1 MEKIGFIGLGNM
13 GMPMAQ
19 NLISNGIKVK
29 GFDVSEEV
37 LKQASK
43 NKIEVCSDTLQASKE
58 IDVLITML
66 PNGGAVSSV
75 FNSESLLENIDPS
88 ILIIECS
95 TISPKTSKEL
105 SLKASSLNLEMIDAP
120 VSGGVKGA
128 EEAGLTFMV
137 GGSVENVEKAKP
149 ILSKMGKNIFHAG
162 DSGSGQVAKLCNNM
176 LLAIHMCGTAETI
189 AMGVNNGLD
198 PAILSEIM
206 KNSSGGNWSLEKYNP
221 FPGVMKEAPASNNY
235 SGGFLNS
242 LMLKD
247 LNLAEEL
254 ANQSKSNTP
263 MGKLARE
270 LYEEL
275 NNQGFEGLDFSS
287 VQQNYL
293 DK

>member
-66 PNGGAVSSV
+66 PNGEAVSSV

-88 ILIIECS
+88 VLIIECS
-95 TISPKTSKEL
+95 TINPKTSKEL
-105 SLKASSLNLEMIDAP
+105 SLKASSLDLEMIDAP

-149 ILSKMGKNIFHAG
+149 ILSMMGKNIFHAG
-162 DSGSGQVAKLCNNM
+162 DSGSGQIAKLCNNM
-176 LLAIHMCGTAETI
+176 LLAIHMSGTAEAI
-189 AMGVNNGLD
+189 SMGVKSGLD
-198 PAILSEIM
+198 PSVLSEIM
-206 KNSSGGNWSLEKYNP
+206 SKSSGGNWSLDKYNP
-221 FPGVMKEAPASNNY
+221 YPGVRIESPASKDY
-235 SGGFLNS
+235 QGGFLNK
-242 LMLKD
+242 LMIKD
-247 LNLAEEL
+247 LNLAKEL
-254 ANQSKSNTP
+254 AQDSKTETP
-263 MGKLARE
+263 MGDSARKLYDE
-270 LYEEL
+270 LIE
-275 NNQGFEGLDFSS
+275 QGLEDLDFSS
-287 VQQNYL
+287 VQKLFQ
-293 DK
+293 

>member
-43 NKIEVCSDTLQASKE
+43 NKIEVCSDTLQASKD

-66 PNGGAVSSV
+66 PNGEAVSSV

-105 SLKASSLNLEMIDAP
+105 SLKAASLNLEMIDAP

-162 DSGSGQVAKLCNNM
+162 DSGSGQIAKLCNNM
-176 LLAIHMCGTAETI
+176 LLAIHMSGTAE
-189 AMGVNNGLD
+189 ALSMGIKSGLD
-198 PAILSEIM
+198 PSVLSEIM
-206 KNSSGGNWSLEKYNP
+206 SKSSGGNWSLDKYNP
-221 FPGVMKEAPASNNY
+221 YPGVMTESPASKDY
-235 SGGFLNS
+235 QGGFLNK
-242 LMLKD
+242 LMIKD
-247 LNLAEEL
+247 LNLAKEL
-254 ANQSKSNTP
+254 AQDSKTETP
-263 MGKLARE
+263 MGDSARKLYDE
-270 LYEEL
+270 LIE
-275 NNQGFEGLDFSS
+275 QGLEDLDFSS
-287 VQQNYL
+287 VQKL
-293 DK
+293 FK

>member
-29 GFDVSEEV
+29 GFDVSEEI
-37 LKQASK
+37 LKQASE

-66 PNGGAVSSV
+66 PNGEAVSSV

-105 SLKASSLNLEMIDAP
+105 SLKASSLDLEMIDAP

-137 GGSVENVEKAKP
+137 GGSVENVEKAQP

-162 DSGSGQVAKLCNNM
+162 GSGSGQIAKLCNNM
-176 LLAIHMCGTAETI
+176 LLAIHMSGTAEAI
-189 AMGVNNGLD
+189 SMGVKSGLD
-198 PAILSEIM
+198 PSVLSEIM
-206 KNSSGGNWSLEKYNP
+206 SKSSGGNWSLDKYNP
-221 FPGVMKEAPASNNY
+221 YPGVMIESPASKDY
-235 SGGFLNS
+235 QGGFLNK
-242 LMLKD
+242 LMIKD
-247 LNLAEEL
+247 LNLAKEL
-254 ANQSKSNTP
+254 AQDSKTETP
-263 MGKLARE
+263 MGDSARKLYDE
-270 LYEEL
+270 LIE
-275 NNQGFEGLDFSS
+275 QGLEDLDFSS
-287 VQQNYL
+287 VQKLFQ
-293 DK
+293 

>member
-37 LKQASK
+37 LKQASE
-43 NKIEVCSDTLQASKE
+43 NNIMVCSDALQASKE

-66 PNGGAVSSV
+66 PNGEAVSSV

-128 EEAGLTFMV
+128 EEASLTFMV

-162 DSGSGQVAKLCNNM
+162 GSGSGQIAKLCNNM
-176 LLAIHMCGTAETI
+176 LLAIHMSGTAEALSI
-189 AMGVNNGLD
+189 GVKSGLD
-198 PAILSEIM
+198 PSVLSEIM
-206 KNSSGGNWSLEKYNP
+206 SKSSGGNWSLDKYNP
-221 FPGVMKEAPASNNY
+221 YPGVMTDSPASKDY
-235 SGGFLNS
+235 QGGFLNK
-242 LMLKD
+242 LMIKD
-247 LNLAEEL
+247 LNLAKEL
-254 ANQSKSNTP
+254 AQDSKTETP
-263 MGKLARE
+263 MGDSARKLYDE
-270 LYEEL
+270 LIE
-275 NNQGFEGLDFSS
+275 QGLEDLDFSS
-287 VQQNYL
+287 VQKL
-293 DK
+293 FK

>member
-29 GFDVSEEV
+29 GFDVSEEI
-37 LKQASK
+37 LKQASE

-66 PNGGAVSSV
+66 PNGEAVSSV

-105 SLKASSLNLEMIDAP
+105 SLKASSLDLEMIDAP

-149 ILSKMGKNIFHAG
+149 ILSMMGKNIFHAG
-162 DSGSGQVAKLCNNM
+162 DSGSGQIAKLCNNM
-176 LLAIHMCGTAETI
+176 LLAIHMSGTAEAI
-189 AMGVNNGLD
+189 SMGVKSGLD
-198 PAILSEIM
+198 PSVLAEIM
-206 KNSSGGNWSLEKYNP
+206 SKSSGGNWSLDKYNP
-221 FPGVMKEAPASNNY
+221 YPGVMIESPASKDY
-235 SGGFLNS
+235 QGGFLNK
-242 LMLKD
+242 LMIKD
-247 LNLAEEL
+247 LNLAKEL
-254 ANQSKSNTP
+254 AQDSKTETP
-263 MGKLARE
+263 MGDSARNLYDE
-270 LYEEL
+270 LIE
-275 NNQGFEGLDFSS
+275 QGLEDLDFSS
-287 VQQNYL
+287 VQKLFQ
-293 DK
+293 

>member
-29 GFDVSEEV
+29 GFDVSEEI
-37 LKQASK
+37 LKQASE
-43 NKIEVCSDTLQASKE
+43 NNIMVCSDSLQASKE

-66 PNGGAVSSV
+66 PNGEAVSSV

-105 SLKASSLNLEMIDAP
+105 SLKASSLDLEMIDAP

-149 ILSKMGKNIFHAG
+149 ILSMMGQNIFHAG
-162 DSGSGQVAKLCNNM
+162 DSGSGQIAKLCNNM
-176 LLAIHMCGTAETI
+176 LLAIHMSGTAEAI
-189 AMGVNNGLD
+189 SMGVKSGLD
-198 PAILSEIM
+198 PSVLSEIM
-206 KNSSGGNWSLEKYNP
+206 SKSSGGNWSLDKYNP
-221 FPGVMKEAPASNNY
+221 YPGVMIESPASKDY
-235 SGGFLNS
+235 QGGFLNK
-242 LMLKD
+242 LMIKD
-247 LNLAEEL
+247 LNLAKEL
-254 ANQSKSNTP
+254 AQDSKTETP
-263 MGKLARE
+263 MGDSARKLYDE
-270 LYEEL
+270 LIE
-275 NNQGFEGLDFSS
+275 QGLEDLDFSS
-287 VQQNYL
+287 VQKLFQ
-293 DK
+293 

>member
-66 PNGGAVSSV
+66 PNGEAVSSV

-128 EEAGLTFMV
+128 EEASLTFMV
-137 GGSVENVEKAKP
+137 GGSVESVEKAKP
-149 ILSKMGKNIFHAG
+149 ILSMMGKNIFHAG
-162 DSGSGQVAKLCNNM
+162 DSGSGQIAKLCNNM
-176 LLAIHMCGTAETI
+176 LLAIHMSGTAE
-189 AMGVNNGLD
+189 ALSMGVKSGLD
-198 PAILSEIM
+198 PSVLSEIM
-206 KNSSGGNWSLEKYNP
+206 SKSSGGNWSLDKYNP
-221 FPGVMKEAPASNNY
+221 YPGVMIESPASKDY
-235 SGGFLNS
+235 QGGFLNK
-242 LMLKD
+242 LMIKD
-247 LNLAEEL
+247 LNLAKEL
-254 ANQSKSNTP
+254 AQDSKTETP
-263 MGKLARE
+263 MGDSARNLYDE
-270 LYEEL
+270 LIE
-275 NNQGFEGLDFSS
+275 QGLEDLDFSS
-287 VQQNYL
+287 VQKLFQ
-293 DK
+293 

>member
-29 GFDVSEEV
+29 GFDVSEEI
-37 LKQASK
+37 LKQASE

-66 PNGGAVSSV
+66 PNGEAVSSV

-105 SLKASSLNLEMIDAP
+105 SLKASSLDLEMIDAP

-137 GGSVENVEKAKP
+137 GGSVENIEKAKP
-149 ILSKMGKNIFHAG
+149 ILSMMGKNIFHAG
-162 DSGSGQVAKLCNNM
+162 DSGSGQIAKLCNNM
-176 LLAIHMCGTAETI
+176 LLAIHMSGTAEAI
-189 AMGVNNGLD
+189 SMGVKSGLD
-198 PAILSEIM
+198 PSVLSEIM
-206 KNSSGGNWSLEKYNP
+206 SKSSGGNWSLDKYNP
-221 FPGVMKEAPASNNY
+221 YPGVMIESPASKDY
-235 SGGFLNS
+235 QGGFLNK
-242 LMLKD
+242 LMIKD
-247 LNLAEEL
+247 LNLAKEL
-254 ANQSKSNTP
+254 AQDSKTETP
-263 MGKLARE
+263 MGDSARKLYDE
-270 LYEEL
+270 LIE
-275 NNQGFEGLDFSS
+275 QGLEDLDFSS
-287 VQQNYL
+287 VQKLFQ
-293 DK
+293 

>member
-66 PNGGAVSSV
+66 PNGEAVSSV

-176 LLAIHMCGTAETI
+176 LLAIHMSGTAE
-189 AMGVNNGLD
+189 ALSMGVKSGLD
-198 PAILSEIM
+198 PSVLSEIM
-206 KNSSGGNWSLEKYNP
+206 SKSSGGNWSLDKYNP
-221 FPGVMKEAPASNNY
+221 YPGVMTESPASKDY
-235 SGGFLNS
+235 QGGFLNK
-242 LMLKD
+242 LMIKD
-247 LNLAEEL
+247 LNLAKEL
-254 ANQSKSNTP
+254 AQDSKTETP
-263 MGKLARE
+263 MGDSARKLYDE
-270 LYEEL
+270 LIE
-275 NNQGFEGLDFSS
+275 QGLEDLDFSS
-287 VQQNYL
+287 VQKL
-293 DK
+293 FK

>member
-66 PNGGAVSSV
+66 PNGEAVSSV

-105 SLKASSLNLEMIDAP
+105 SLKASSLDLEMIDAP

-149 ILSKMGKNIFHAG
+149 ILSMMGKNIFYAG
-162 DSGSGQVAKLCNNM
+162 DSGSGQIAKLCNNM
-176 LLAIHMCGTAETI
+176 LLAIHMSGTAEAI
-189 AMGVNNGLD
+189 SMGVKSGLD
-198 PAILSEIM
+198 PSVLSEIM
-206 KNSSGGNWSLEKYNP
+206 SKSSGGNWSLDKYNP
-221 FPGVMKEAPASNNY
+221 YPGVMIESPASKDY
-235 SGGFLNS
+235 QGGFLNK
-242 LMLKD
+242 LMIKD
-247 LNLAEEL
+247 LNLAKEL
-254 ANQSKSNTP
+254 AQDSKTETP
-263 MGKLARE
+263 MGDSARNLYDE
-270 LYEEL
+270 LIE
-275 NNQGFEGLDFSS
+275 QGLEDLDFSS
-287 VQQNYL
+287 VQKLFQ
-293 DK
+293 

>member
-66 PNGGAVSSV
+66 PNGEAVSSV

-105 SLKASSLNLEMIDAP
+105 SLKASSLDLEMIDAP

-149 ILSKMGKNIFHAG
+149 ILSMMGKNIFHAG
-162 DSGSGQVAKLCNNM
+162 DSGSGQIAKLCNNM
-176 LLAIHMCGTAETI
+176 LLAIHMSGTAEAI
-189 AMGVNNGLD
+189 SMGVKSGLD
-198 PAILSEIM
+198 PSVLSEIM
-206 KNSSGGNWSLEKYNP
+206 SKSSGGNWSLDKYNP
-221 FPGVMKEAPASNNY
+221 YPGVMIESPASKDY
-235 SGGFLNS
+235 QGGFLNK
-242 LMLKD
+242 LMIKD
-247 LNLAEEL
+247 LNLAKEL
-254 ANQSKSNTP
+254 AQDSKTETP
-263 MGKLARE
+263 MGDSARKLYDE
-270 LYEEL
+270 LIE
-275 NNQGFEGLDFSS
+275 QGLEDLDFSS
-287 VQQNYL
+287 IQKLFQ
-293 DK
+293 

>member
-37 LKQASK
+37 LKQALK
-43 NKIEVCSDTLQASKE
+43 NKIEVCSDALQVSQG
-58 IDVLITML
+58 INVLITML
-66 PNGGAVSSV
+66 PNGEAVSSV

-149 ILSKMGKNIFHAG
+149 ILSMMGKNIFHAG
-162 DSGSGQVAKLCNNM
+162 ESGSGQVAKLCNNM
-176 LLAIHMCGTAETI
+176 LLAIHMSGTAE
-189 AMGVNNGLD
+189 ALSMGVKSGLD
-198 PAILSEIM
+198 PNVLSEIM
-206 KNSSGGNWSLEKYNP
+206 SKSSGGNWSLDKYNP
-221 FPGVMKEAPASNNY
+221 YPGVMIESPASKDY
-235 SGGFLNS
+235 QGGFLNK
-242 LMLKD
+242 LMIKD
-247 LNLAEEL
+247 LNLAKEL
-254 ANQSKSNTP
+254 AQDSKTETP
-263 MGKLARE
+263 MGDSARNLYDE
-270 LYEEL
+270 LIE
-275 NNQGFEGLDFSS
+275 QGLEDLDFSS
-287 VQQNYL
+287 VQKLFQ
-293 DK
+293 

>member
-29 GFDVSEEV
+29 GFDVSEEI
-37 LKQASK
+37 LKQASE

-66 PNGGAVSSV
+66 PNGEAVSSV

-105 SLKASSLNLEMIDAP
+105 SLKASSLDLEMIDAP

-149 ILSKMGKNIFHAG
+149 ILSMMGKNIFHAG
-162 DSGSGQVAKLCNNM
+162 DSGSGQIAKLCNNM
-176 LLAIHMCGTAETI
+176 LLAIHMSGTAEAI
-189 AMGVNNGLD
+189 SMGVKSGLD
-198 PAILSEIM
+198 PSVLSEIM
-206 KNSSGGNWSLEKYNP
+206 SKSSGGNWSLDKYNP
-221 FPGVMKEAPASNNY
+221 YPGVMIESPASKDY
-235 SGGFLNS
+235 QGGFLNK
-242 LMLKD
+242 LMIKD
-247 LNLAEEL
+247 LNLAKEL
-254 ANQSKSNTP
+254 AQDSKTETP
-263 MGKLARE
+263 MGDSAKKLYDE
-270 LYEEL
+270 LIE
-275 NNQGFEGLDFSS
+275 QGLEDLDFSS
-287 VQQNYL
+287 VQKLFQ
-293 DK
+293 

>member
-66 PNGGAVSSV
+66 PNGEAVSSV

-162 DSGSGQVAKLCNNM
+162 GSGSGQIAKLCNNM
-176 LLAIHMCGTAETI
+176 LLAIHMSGTAE
-189 AMGVNNGLD
+189 ALSMGVKSGLD
-198 PAILSEIM
+198 PSVLSEIM
-206 KNSSGGNWSLEKYNP
+206 SKSSGGNWSLDKYNP
-221 FPGVMKEAPASNNY
+221 YPGVMTESPASKDY
-235 SGGFLNS
+235 QGGFLNK
-242 LMLKD
+242 LMIKD
-247 LNLAEEL
+247 LNLAKEL
-254 ANQSKSNTP
+254 AQDSKTETP
-263 MGKLARE
+263 MGDSARKLYDE
-270 LYEEL
+270 LIE
-275 NNQGFEGLDFSS
+275 QGLEDLDFSS
-287 VQQNYL
+287 VQKL
-293 DK
+293 FK

>member
-37 LKQASK
+37 LKQASE
-43 NKIEVCSDTLQASKE
+43 NNIMACSDALQASKE

-66 PNGGAVSSV
+66 PNGEAVSSV

-95 TISPKTSKEL
+95 TISPKTSKEI

-128 EEAGLTFMV
+128 EEASLTFMV

-162 DSGSGQVAKLCNNM
+162 GSGSGQIAKLCNNM
-176 LLAIHMCGTAETI
+176 LLAIHMSGTAEALSI
-189 AMGVNNGLD
+189 GVKSGLD
-198 PAILSEIM
+198 PSVLSEIM
-206 KNSSGGNWSLEKYNP
+206 SKSSGGNWSLDKYNP
-221 FPGVMKEAPASNNY
+221 YPGVMTDSPASKDY
-235 SGGFLNS
+235 QGGFLNK
-242 LMLKD
+242 LMIKD
-247 LNLAEEL
+247 LNLAKEL
-254 ANQSKSNTP
+254 AQDSKTETP
-263 MGKLARE
+263 MGDSARKLYDE
-270 LYEEL
+270 LIE
-275 NNQGFEGLDFSS
+275 QGLEDLDFSS
-287 VQQNYL
+287 VQKL
-293 DK
+293 FK

>member
-1 MEKIGFIGLGNM
+1 MEKVGFIGLGNM

-43 NKIEVCSDTLQASKE
+43 NKIEVCSETLQVSKE

-66 PNGGAVSSV
+66 PNGEAVSSV
-75 FNSESLLENIDPS
+75 FSSESLLENIDPS

-128 EEAGLTFMV
+128 EEASLTFMV

-162 DSGSGQVAKLCNNM
+162 GSGSGQIAKLCNNM
-176 LLAIHMCGTAETI
+176 LLAIHMSGTAEALSI
-189 AMGVNNGLD
+189 GVKSGLD
-198 PAILSEIM
+198 PSVLSEIM
-206 KNSSGGNWSLEKYNP
+206 SKSSGGNWSLDKYNP
-221 FPGVMKEAPASNNY
+221 YPGVMTESPASKDY
-235 SGGFLNS
+235 QGGFLNK
-242 LMLKD
+242 LMIKD
-247 LNLAEEL
+247 LNLAKEL
-254 ANQSKSNTP
+254 AQDSKTETP
-263 MGKLARE
+263 MGDSARKLYDE
-270 LYEEL
+270 LIE
-275 NNQGFEGLDFSS
+275 QGLEDLDFSS
-287 VQQNYL
+287 VQKL
-293 DK
+293 FK

>member
-66 PNGGAVSSV
+66 PNGEAVSSV

-128 EEAGLTFMV
+128 EEASLTFMV

-149 ILSKMGKNIFHAG
+149 ILSMMGKNIFHAG
-162 DSGSGQVAKLCNNM
+162 DSGSGQIAKLCNNM
-176 LLAIHMCGTAETI
+176 LLAIHMSGTAEAI
-189 AMGVNNGLD
+189 SMGVKSGLD
-198 PAILSEIM
+198 PSVLSEIM
-206 KNSSGGNWSLEKYNP
+206 SKSSGGNWSLDKYNP
-221 FPGVMKEAPASNNY
+221 YPGVMIESPASKDY
-235 SGGFLNS
+235 QGGFLNK
-242 LMLKD
+242 LMIKD
-247 LNLAEEL
+247 LNLAKEL
-254 ANQSKSNTP
+254 AQDSKTETP
-263 MGKLARE
+263 MGDSARNLYDE
-270 LYEEL
+270 LIE
-275 NNQGFEGLDFSS
+275 QGLEDLDFSS
-287 VQQNYL
+287 VQKLFQ
-293 DK
+293 

>member
-29 GFDVSEEV
+29 GFDVSEEI
-37 LKQASK
+37 LKQASE

-66 PNGGAVSSV
+66 PNGEAVSSV

-105 SLKASSLNLEMIDAP
+105 SLKAASLNFEMIDAP

-149 ILSKMGKNIFHAG
+149 ILSMMGKNIFHAG
-162 DSGSGQVAKLCNNM
+162 DSGSGQIAKLCNNM
-176 LLAIHMCGTAETI
+176 LLAIHMSGTAEAI
-189 AMGVNNGLD
+189 SMGVKSGLD
-198 PAILSEIM
+198 PSVLSEIM
-206 KNSSGGNWSLEKYNP
+206 SKSSGGNWSLDKYNP
-221 FPGVMKEAPASNNY
+221 YPGVMIESPASKDY
-235 SGGFLNS
+235 QGGFLNK
-242 LMLKD
+242 LMIKD
-247 LNLAEEL
+247 LNLAKEL
-254 ANQSKSNTP
+254 AQDSKTETP
-263 MGKLARE
+263 MGDSARKLYDE
-270 LYEEL
+270 LIE
-275 NNQGFEGLDFSS
+275 QGLEDLDFSS
-287 VQQNYL
+287 VQKLFQ
-293 DK
+293 

>member
-19 NLISNGIKVK
+19 NLIANGIKVK
-29 GFDVSEEV
+29 GFDVSEEA

-43 NKIEVCSDTLQASKE
+43 NKIEVCSDTLQVSKE

-66 PNGGAVSSV
+66 PNGEAVSSV

-128 EEAGLTFMV
+128 EEASLTFMV

-162 DSGSGQVAKLCNNM
+162 GSGSGQIAKLCNNM
-176 LLAIHMCGTAETI
+176 LLAIHMSGTAE
-189 AMGVNNGLD
+189 ALSMGVKSGLD
-198 PAILSEIM
+198 PSVLSEIM
-206 KNSSGGNWSLEKYNP
+206 SKSSGGNWSLDKYNP
-221 FPGVMKEAPASNNY
+221 YPGVMIESPASKDY
-235 SGGFLNS
+235 QGGFLNK
-242 LMLKD
+242 LMIKD
-247 LNLAEEL
+247 LNLAKEL
-254 ANQSKSNTP
+254 AQDSKTETP
-263 MGKLARE
+263 MGDSARKLYDE
-270 LYEEL
+270 LIE
-275 NNQGFEGLDFSS
+275 QGLEDLDFSS
-287 VQQNYL
+287 VQKL
-293 DK
+293 FK

>member
-43 NKIEVCSDTLQASKE
+43 NKIEVCSETLQVSKE

-66 PNGGAVSSV
+66 PNGEAVSSV

-128 EEAGLTFMV
+128 EEASLTFMV

-162 DSGSGQVAKLCNNM
+162 GSGSGQIAKLCNNM
-176 LLAIHMCGTAETI
+176 LLAIHMSGTAE
-189 AMGVNNGLD
+189 ALSMGVKSGLD
-198 PAILSEIM
+198 PSVLSEIM
-206 KNSSGGNWSLEKYNP
+206 SKSSGGNWSLDKYNP
-221 FPGVMKEAPASNNY
+221 YPGVMTESPASKDY
-235 SGGFLNS
+235 QGGFLNK
-242 LMLKD
+242 LMIKD
-247 LNLAEEL
+247 LNLAKEL
-254 ANQSKSNTP
+254 AQDSKTETP
-263 MGKLARE
+263 MGDSARKLYDE
-270 LYEEL
+270 LIE
-275 NNQGFEGLDFSS
+275 QGLEDLDFSS
-287 VQQNYL
+287 VQKL
-293 DK
+293 FK

>member
-37 LKQASK
+37 LKQASE
-43 NKIEVCSDTLQASKE
+43 NNIMVCSDALQVSKE

-66 PNGGAVSSV
+66 PNGEAVSSV
-75 FNSESLLENIDPS
+75 FSSESLLENIDPS

-128 EEAGLTFMV
+128 EEASLTFMV

-162 DSGSGQVAKLCNNM
+162 GSGSGQIAKLCNNM
-176 LLAIHMCGTAETI
+176 LLAIHMSGTAE
-189 AMGVNNGLD
+189 ALSMGVKSGLD
-198 PAILSEIM
+198 PSVLSEIM
-206 KNSSGGNWSLEKYNP
+206 SKSSGGNWSLDKYNP
-221 FPGVMKEAPASNNY
+221 YPGVMTESPASKDY
-235 SGGFLNS
+235 QGGFLNK
-242 LMLKD
+242 LMIKD
-247 LNLAEEL
+247 LNLAKEL
-254 ANQSKSNTP
+254 AQDSKTETP
-263 MGKLARE
+263 MGDSARKLYGE
-270 LYEEL
+270 LIE
-275 NNQGFEGLDFSS
+275 QGLEDLDFSS
-287 VQQNYL
+287 VQKL
-293 DK
+293 FK

>member
-66 PNGGAVSSV
+66 PNGEAVSSV

-105 SLKASSLNLEMIDAP
+105 SLKAASLNLEMIDAP

-176 LLAIHMCGTAETI
+176 LLAIHMSGTAE
-189 AMGVNNGLD
+189 ALSMGVKSGLD
-198 PAILSEIM
+198 PSVLSEIM
-206 KNSSGGNWSLEKYNP
+206 SKSSGGNWSLDKYNP
-221 FPGVMKEAPASNNY
+221 YPGVMTESPASKDY
-235 SGGFLNS
+235 QGGFLNK
-242 LMLKD
+242 LMIKD
-247 LNLAEEL
+247 LNLAKEL
-254 ANQSKSNTP
+254 AQDSKTETP
-263 MGKLARE
+263 MGDSARKLYDE
-270 LYEEL
+270 LIE
-275 NNQGFEGLDFSS
+275 QGLEDLDFSS
-287 VQQNYL
+287 VQKL
-293 DK
+293 FK

>member
-66 PNGGAVSSV
+66 PNGEAVSGV

-128 EEAGLTFMV
+128 EEASLTFMV

-162 DSGSGQVAKLCNNM
+162 GSGSGQIAKLCNNM
-176 LLAIHMCGTAETI
+176 LLAIHMSGTAE
-189 AMGVNNGLD
+189 ALSMGVKSGLD
-198 PAILSEIM
+198 PSVLSEIM
-206 KNSSGGNWSLEKYNP
+206 SKSSGGNWSLDKYNP
-221 FPGVMKEAPASNNY
+221 YPGVMTESPASKDY
-235 SGGFLNS
+235 QGGFLNK
-242 LMLKD
+242 LMIKD
-247 LNLAEEL
+247 LNLAKEL
-254 ANQSKSNTP
+254 AQDSKTETP
-263 MGKLARE
+263 MGDSARKLYDE
-270 LYEEL
+270 LIE
-275 NNQGFEGLDFSS
+275 QGLEDLDFSS
-287 VQQNYL
+287 VQKL
-293 DK
+293 FK

>member
-43 NKIEVCSDTLQASKE
+43 NKIEVCSDNLQASKE

-66 PNGGAVSSV
+66 PNSEAVSSV
-75 FNSESLLENIDPS
+75 FNSESLLKNIDPS

-105 SLKASSLNLEMIDAP
+105 SLKASSLDLEMIDAP

-149 ILSKMGKNIFHAG
+149 ILSMMGKNIFHAG
-162 DSGSGQVAKLCNNM
+162 DSGSGQIAKLCNNM
-176 LLAIHMCGTAETI
+176 LLAIHMSGTAEAI
-189 AMGVNNGLD
+189 SMGVKSGLD
-198 PAILSEIM
+198 PSVLSEIM
-206 KNSSGGNWSLEKYNP
+206 SKSSGGNWSLDKYNP
-221 FPGVMKEAPASNNY
+221 YPGVMIESPASKDY
-235 SGGFLNS
+235 QGGFLNK
-242 LMLKD
+242 LMIKD
-247 LNLAEEL
+247 LNLAKEL
-254 ANQSKSNTP
+254 AQDSKTETP
-263 MGKLARE
+263 MGDSARKLYDE
-270 LYEEL
+270 LIE
-275 NNQGFEGLDFSS
+275 QGLEDLDFSS
-287 VQQNYL
+287 VQKLFQ
-293 DK
+293 

>member
-43 NKIEVCSDTLQASKE
+43 NKIEVCSDNLQASKE

-66 PNGGAVSSV
+66 PNGEAVSSV

-105 SLKASSLNLEMIDAP
+105 SLKASSLDLEMIDAP

-149 ILSKMGKNIFHAG
+149 ILSMMGKNIFHAG
-162 DSGSGQVAKLCNNM
+162 DSGSGQIAKLCNNM
-176 LLAIHMCGTAETI
+176 LLAIHMSGTAEAI
-189 AMGVNNGLD
+189 SMGVKSGLD
-198 PAILSEIM
+198 PSVLSEIM
-206 KNSSGGNWSLEKYNP
+206 SKSSGGNWSLDKYNP
-221 FPGVMKEAPASNNY
+221 YPGVMTESPASKDY
-235 SGGFLNS
+235 QGGFLNK
-242 LMLKD
+242 LMIKD
-247 LNLAEEL
+247 LNLAKEL
-254 ANQSKSNTP
+254 AQDSKTETP
-263 MGKLARE
+263 MGDSARKLYDE
-270 LYEEL
+270 LIE
-275 NNQGFEGLDFSS
+275 QGLEDLDFSS
-287 VQQNYL
+287 VQKL
-293 DK
+293 FK

>member
-29 GFDVSEEV
+29 GFDVSEEI
-37 LKQASK
+37 LKQASE
-43 NKIEVCSDTLQASKE
+43 NNIMVCSDSLQASKE

-66 PNGGAVSSV
+66 PNGEAVSSV

-105 SLKASSLNLEMIDAP
+105 SLKAASLNLEMIDAP

-149 ILSKMGKNIFHAG
+149 ILSMMGKNIFHAG
-162 DSGSGQVAKLCNNM
+162 DSGSGQIAKLCNNM
-176 LLAIHMCGTAETI
+176 LLAIHMSGTAEAI
-189 AMGVNNGLD
+189 SMGVKSGLD
-198 PAILSEIM
+198 PSVLSEIM
-206 KNSSGGNWSLEKYNP
+206 SKSSGGNWSLDKYNP
-221 FPGVMKEAPASNNY
+221 YPGVMIESPASKDY
-235 SGGFLNS
+235 QGGFLNK
-242 LMLKD
+242 LMIKD
-247 LNLAEEL
+247 LNLAKEL
-254 ANQSKSNTP
+254 AQDSKTETP
-263 MGKLARE
+263 MGDSARKLYDE
-270 LYEEL
+270 LIE
-275 NNQGFEGLDFSS
+275 QGLEDLDFSS
-287 VQQNYL
+287 VQKLFQ
-293 DK
+293 

>member
-29 GFDVSEEV
+29 GFDVSEEM

-66 PNGGAVSSV
+66 PNGEAVSSV

-105 SLKASSLNLEMIDAP
+105 SLKASSLDLEMIDAP

-149 ILSKMGKNIFHAG
+149 ILSMMGKNIFHAG
-162 DSGSGQVAKLCNNM
+162 DSGSGQIAKLCNNM
-176 LLAIHMCGTAETI
+176 LLAIHMSGTAEAI
-189 AMGVNNGLD
+189 SMGVKSGLD
-198 PAILSEIM
+198 PSVLSEIM
-206 KNSSGGNWSLEKYNP
+206 SKSSGGNWSLDKYNP
-221 FPGVMKEAPASNNY
+221 YPGVMIESPASKDY
-235 SGGFLNS
+235 QGGFLNK
-242 LMLKD
+242 LMIKD
-247 LNLAEEL
+247 LNLAKEL
-254 ANQSKSNTP
+254 AQDSKTETP
-263 MGKLARE
+263 MGDSARKLYDE
-270 LYEEL
+270 LIE
-275 NNQGFEGLDFSS
+275 QGLEDLDFSS
-287 VQQNYL
+287 VQKLFQ
-293 DK
+293 

>member
-29 GFDVSEEV
+29 GFDISEEV

-66 PNGGAVSSV
+66 PNGEAVSSV

-105 SLKASSLNLEMIDAP
+105 SLKASSLDLEMIDAP

-149 ILSKMGKNIFHAG
+149 ILSMMGKNIFHAG
-162 DSGSGQVAKLCNNM
+162 DSGSGQIAKLCNNM
-176 LLAIHMCGTAETI
+176 LLAIHMSGTAEAI
-189 AMGVNNGLD
+189 SMGVKSGLD
-198 PAILSEIM
+198 PSVLSEIM
-206 KNSSGGNWSLEKYNP
+206 SKSSGGNWSLDKYNP
-221 FPGVMKEAPASNNY
+221 YPGVMTESPASKDY
-235 SGGFLNS
+235 QGGFLNK
-242 LMLKD
+242 LMIKD
-247 LNLAEEL
+247 LNLAKEL
-254 ANQSKSNTP
+254 AQDSKTETP
-263 MGKLARE
+263 MGDSARKLYDE
-270 LYEEL
+270 LIE
-275 NNQGFEGLDFSS
+275 QGLEDLDFSS
-287 VQQNYL
+287 VQKL
-293 DK
+293 FK

>member
-29 GFDVSEEV
+29 GFDVSEEI
-37 LKQASK
+37 LKQASE
-43 NKIEVCSDTLQASKE
+43 NKIEVCSDTLQVSKE

-66 PNGGAVSSV
+66 PNGEAVSSV
-75 FNSESLLENIDPS
+75 FNSENLLENIDPS

-128 EEAGLTFMV
+128 EEASLTFMV

-162 DSGSGQVAKLCNNM
+162 GSGSGQIAKLCNNM
-176 LLAIHMCGTAETI
+176 LLAIHMSGTAEALSI
-189 AMGVNNGLD
+189 GVKSGLD
-198 PAILSEIM
+198 PSVLSEIM
-206 KNSSGGNWSLEKYNP
+206 SKSSGGNWSLDKYNP
-221 FPGVMKEAPASNNY
+221 YPGVMTESPASKDY
-235 SGGFLNS
+235 QGGFLNK
-242 LMLKD
+242 LMIKD
-247 LNLAEEL
+247 LNLAKEL
-254 ANQSKSNTP
+254 AQDSKTETP
-263 MGKLARE
+263 MGDSARKLYDE
-270 LYEEL
+270 LIE
-275 NNQGFEGLDFSS
+275 QGLEDLDFSS
-287 VQQNYL
+287 VQKL
-293 DK
+293 FK

>member
-66 PNGGAVSSV
+66 PNGEAVSSV
-75 FNSESLLENIDPS
+75 FNSENLLENIDPS

-105 SLKASSLNLEMIDAP
+105 SLKASSLDLEMIDAP

-149 ILSKMGKNIFHAG
+149 ILSMMGKNIFHAG
-162 DSGSGQVAKLCNNM
+162 DSGSGQIAKLCNNM
-176 LLAIHMCGTAETI
+176 LLAIHMSGTAEAI
-189 AMGVNNGLD
+189 SMGVKSGLD
-198 PAILSEIM
+198 PSVLSEIM
-206 KNSSGGNWSLEKYNP
+206 SKSSGGNWSLDKYNP
-221 FPGVMKEAPASNNY
+221 YPGVMTESPASKDY
-235 SGGFLNS
+235 QGGFLNK
-242 LMLKD
+242 LMIKD
-247 LNLAEEL
+247 LNLAKEL
-254 ANQSKSNTP
+254 AQDSKTETP
-263 MGKLARE
+263 MGDSARKLYDE
-270 LYEEL
+270 LIE
-275 NNQGFEGLDFSS
+275 QGLEDLDFSS
-287 VQQNYL
+287 VQKL
-293 DK
+293 FK

>member
-66 PNGGAVSSV
+66 PNGEAVSSV

-149 ILSKMGKNIFHAG
+149 ILSMMGKNIFHAG
-162 DSGSGQVAKLCNNM
+162 DSGSGQIAKLCNNM
-176 LLAIHMCGTAETI
+176 LLAIHMSGTAEAI
-189 AMGVNNGLD
+189 SMGVKSGLD
-198 PAILSEIM
+198 PSVLSEIM
-206 KNSSGGNWSLEKYNP
+206 SKSSGGNWSLDKYNP
-221 FPGVMKEAPASNNY
+221 YPGVMIESPASKDY
-235 SGGFLNS
+235 QGGFLNK
-242 LMLKD
+242 LMIKD
-247 LNLAEEL
+247 LNLAKEL
-254 ANQSKSNTP
+254 AQDSKTETP
-263 MGKLARE
+263 MGDSARKLYDE
-270 LYEEL
+270 LIE
-275 NNQGFEGLDFSS
+275 QGLEDLDFSS
-287 VQQNYL
+287 VQKLFQ
-293 DK
+293 